1 MSNIST
7 RVRYDNNQLTMF
19 DKTNTDSNKLVLD
32 KSVQE
37 NLTACYAN
45 FGGRSA
51 ISEMKRTMEGSEL
64 NLGLKADLESR
75 IMNRTYE
82 LNNHQGRT
90 NKDYETNN
98 GVDPG
103 LCGMKETL
111 SFENSRFTNPV
122 VNYREMYTADYAFTP
137 YLFVNPQ
144 DVMTM
149 NDRFM
154 NPNRYGESARFVNK
168 EDKYDLKPKQFAKLT
183 KQVDYNDLVK
193 GLIPTRTVNQQTP
206 PPYIQ

>member
-7 RVRYDNNQLTMF
+7 RVRYDNEQLTMF
-19 DKTNTDSNKLVLD
+19 DKTNTDSNKIVLD

-37 NLTACYAN
+37 NESACYAN

-75 IMNRTYE
+75 IMNRGYE

-90 NKDYETNN
+90 NKDYEENN

-103 LCGMKETL
+103 LCGMKETM

-137 YLFVNPQ
+137 YLFVSPQ
-144 DVMTM
+144 EVMTM

-154 NPNRYGESARFVNK
+154 NPNRYGESARYVNK
-168 EDKYDLKPKQFAKLT
+168 EDKYDLKPKQFATVSK
-183 KQVDYNDLVK
+183 KVDYNDLVK
-193 GLIPTRTVNQQTP
+193 GLIPNRKVKTDAS